1 MYETETDIARLQEL
15 LDRSYESAGEHL
27 RSITTPER
35 RIPADELGGILRGMV
50 LLNLATVTATGEPRV
65 GPVDGLFF
73 RGRFHFSSS
82 LTSVRYRHLVARPQ
96 VSASHTR
103 GEELAV
109 VVHGT
114 AQLFS
119 FTDPDASAFRDYANE
134 VYLPMYGDMWTELAD
149 SDDVFSAR
157 IEPSR
162 MFTFR
167 MPPAG

>member
-1 MYETETDIARLQEL
+1 VYETVEDVAWLEDL
-15 LDRSYESAGEHL
+15 LDRSYASAGEHL

-35 RIPADELGGILRGMV
+35 RIPADELGGILSGMV
-50 LLNLATVTATGEPRV
+50 LLNLATVTATGEPRI

-82 LTSVRYRHLVARPQ
+82 LTSVRYRHVLARPA

-103 GEELAV
+103 GEALSV

-119 FTDPDASAFRDYANE
+119 FKDPNESAFRDYANE
-134 VYLPMYGDMWTELAD
+134 VYLPMYGDMWMELAD

-157 IEPSR
+157 IQPSS

-167 MPPAG
+167 MAPD

>member
-1 MYETETDIARLQEL
+1 MYETDADIAWLQGL

-35 RIPADELGGILRGMV
+35 RIPADELGGILTGMV
-50 LLNLATVTATGEPRV
+50 LLNLATVTAAGEPRV

-103 GEELAV
+103 GEELSV

-114 AQLFS
+114 AELFS
-119 FTDPDASAFRDYANE
+119 FQDPDASAFRDYANE
-134 VYLPMYGDMWTELAD
+134 VYVPLYGDMWMEMVD

-157 IEPSR
+157 IEPAR
-162 MFTFR
+162 MYTFR
-167 MPPAG
+167 MSPTV

>member
-1 MYETETDIARLQEL
+1 MHETDADIAWLQDM

-35 RIPADELGGILRGMV
+35 RIPADELGSILGGMV

-103 GEELAV
+103 GEELSI

-114 AQLFS
+114 AHLFS
-119 FTDPDASAFRDYANE
+119 FKDPAESAFRDYANE
-134 VYLPMYGDMWTELAD
+134 VYLPRYGDMWTEMTD
-149 SDDVFSAR
+149 SGDVFSAR
-157 IEPSR
+157 IEPRR

-167 MPPAG
+167 MASG